1 MSHVKIPEIPLSKVW
16 EIYQVMKNRLAK
28 DVFGRDSDWRDSGWR
43 ERLYSQG
50 GGEGLGTLQMI
61 LTAILS
67 GGHVLLEDYPG
78 SGKSFLASK
87 LSECLKDDLV
97 EGEERTEIKK
107 YKRIQCVPDLL
118 PSDIL
123 GFNKPAQQGSKPQFI
138 PGPIF
143 AHFLLL
149 DEINRTTP
157 KVQSAMLEAMAEER
171 VTVEGEPHELGPLFF
186 VIATQN
192 PLDKTGTYPLPG
204 ASLDRFLFKR
214 TLSPISRE
222 ACVRIMLESG
232 SDGKKRFQEW
242 CDKKNIKPPAENAE
256 KVYADREVLGTELVG
271 SKNAIKTKV
280 RLSNA
285 TVDALV
291 KVDEII
297 AESYNKPFADTGI
310 RFEEGSRP
318 SPRTLKRL
326 AGALKVMALIREGE
340 RIEKEVLGTD
350 KKMDEK
356 KHQEIGSKLDSCGLE
371 TTPALIKPIVADF
384 LRHRVYPKAGGTVSG
399 KALELCLVAIAEEAI
414 KRTL

>member
-1 MSHVKIPEIPLSKVW
+1 
-16 EIYQVMKNRLAK
+16 
-28 DVFGRDSDWRDSGWR
+28 
-43 ERLYSQG
+43 
-50 GGEGLGTLQMI
+50 
-61 LTAILS
+61 
-67 GGHVLLEDYPG
+67 
-78 SGKSFLASK
+78 
-87 LSECLKDDLV
+87 
-97 EGEERTEIKK
+97 
-107 YKRIQCVPDLL
+107 
-118 PSDIL
+118 
-123 GFNKPAQQGSKPQFI
+123 
-138 PGPIF
+138 
-143 AHFLLL
+143 
-149 DEINRTTP
+149 
-157 KVQSAMLEAMAEER
+157 
-171 VTVEGEPHELGPLFF
+171 
-186 VIATQN
+186 
-192 PLDKTGTYPLPG
+192 
-204 ASLDRFLFKR
+204 
-214 TLSPISRE
+214 
-222 ACVRIMLESG
+222 MLESG
-232 SDGKKRFQEW
+232 SDGKERFQEW
-242 CDKKNIKPPAENAE
+242 CKRKNIESPAENAE

-280 RLSNA
+280 KLSNA

-297 AESYNKPFADTGI
+297 AESYDKPFSDTGI